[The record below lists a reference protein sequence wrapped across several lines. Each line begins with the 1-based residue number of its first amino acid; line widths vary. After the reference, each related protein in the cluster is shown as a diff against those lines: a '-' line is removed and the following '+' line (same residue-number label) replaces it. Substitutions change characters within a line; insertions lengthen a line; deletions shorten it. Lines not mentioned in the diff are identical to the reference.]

1 MSVKVAK
8 VTSATMTARE
18 FRSDMAGVAL
28 PLFQQQASKRWN
40 REAQRLIE
48 SVRGDRLRVDAAA
61 VADVTA
67 AVGRSIAV
75 QELHIEARMGHAD
88 AVLSAHDRREVEDH
102 RDTVPAVSRV
112 EQGPH
117 HAVFP
122 VGSVNAA
129 ETLPVSSRLI

>member
-48 SVRGDRLRVDAAA
+48 SVRRDRLRVDAAA

-75 QELHIEARMGHAD
+75 QELYIEARIGHAD

-102 RDTVPAVSRV
+102 RDTVPAVARV
-112 EQGPH
+112 AQDRH
-117 HAVFP
+117 HAVL
-122 VGSVNAA
+122 VVVAVNPAKSCRI
-129 ETLPVSSRLI
+129 EVR

>member
-8 VTSATMTARE
+8 VTRATIAARE
-18 FRSDMAGVAL
+18 FRSDMAGLVL

-48 SVRGDRLRVDAAA
+48 SVRGNRLRVDAAA

-67 AVGRSIAV
+67 AVGRSVAV
-75 QELHIEARMGHAD
+75 QKLHVEARIGHAD

-102 RDTVPAVSRV
+102 RDTVPAAARV
-112 EQGPH
+112 
-117 HAVFP
+117 
-122 VGSVNAA
+122 
-129 ETLPVSSRLI
+129 